1 MAKNRYL
8 AALRKWDWGAIKAEA
23 LSGLE
28 DDEENPG
35 TRVGR
40 SYLGT
45 VFSLA
50 PSGKYYTPFANS
62 NVDPCPRCRGTG
74 HARNP
79 VACGWCGGSGHR
91 SVAALAKARGE
102 TVEETVRLLGT
113 FPAKGYRV
121 KVIDEATMAFPC
133 FVCEGGLVPVDCS
146 WCGGIGCREAFLDQ
160 EWYEALDQVAG
171 EHGLYI
177 ESGEGDPCDL
187 FATISVETDEEGDEE
202 PEEAPVEPSAE
213 PREPWQMPRKEYIDL
228 LLDGKIAPPAGVVVT
243 GVQNVGRIADPHY
256 MEVARAVAAGKP
268 VPAEVLAEYPRI
280 EQEVG
285 QMGQAVYPHR
295 EVSGNVFRE
304 HVPTES

>member
-1 MAKNRYL
+1 MGVEREKRRLAMAKNRYL

-102 TVEETVRLLGT
+102 HV
-113 FPAKGYRV
+113 
-121 KVIDEATMAFPC
+121 EATMKFLEETSSKVNGATMTFPC
-133 FVCEGGLVPVDCS
+133 FVCEGGLVPVECS
-146 WCGGIGCREAFLDQ
+146 WCRGLGSREAYLDQ

-187 FATISVETDEEGDEE
+187 LATISVEADEEGDEE
-202 PEEAPVEPSAE
+202 PGGDECPPQAPALPMEAP
-213 PREPWQMPRKEYIDL
+213 R
-228 LLDGKIAPPAGVVVT
+228 G
-243 GVQNVGRIADPHY
+243 
-256 MEVARAVAAGKP
+256 
-268 VPAEVLAEYPRI
+268 
-280 EQEVG
+280 
-285 QMGQAVYPHR
+285 MG
-295 EVSGNVFRE
+295 FRG
-304 HVPTES
+304 

>member
-102 TVEETVRLLGT
+102 HV
-113 FPAKGYRV
+113 
-121 KVIDEATMAFPC
+121 EATMTFPC
-133 FVCEGGLVPVDCS
+133 FVCEGGLVPVECS
-146 WCGGIGCREAFLDQ
+146 WCRGLGSREAYLDQ
-160 EWYEALDQVAG
+160 EWYEALDQVADG
-171 EHGLYI
+171 HGMYI
-177 ESGEGDPCDL
+177 ESCEGDPCDL
-187 FATISVETDEEGDEE
+187 FAVVSVETDEGYAVDKRDDNLPGCPNEQGDG
-202 PEEAPVEPSAE
+202 PPPVS
-213 PREPWQMPRKEYIDL
+213 
-228 LLDGKIAPPAGVVVT
+228 
-243 GVQNVGRIADPHY
+243 
-256 MEVARAVAAGKP
+256 VAA
-268 VPAEVLAEYPRI
+268 
-280 EQEVG
+280 
-285 QMGQAVYPHR
+285 
-295 EVSGNVFRE
+295 NV
-304 HVPTES
+304 